1 MVTHVQDGS
10 ETPTHALRTLYLSSF
25 SSLLLLSF
33 HCLSSH
39 CFSPCIPTFQPGV
52 PRVHE
57 LYLQVCLCSNLKPSE
72 MLVFNPLF
80 RQAYLRENTAKS
92 SGIETM
98 GPCADCFEIQ
108 LDVLSHMH
116 VYPQLLLQRRVQR
129 QKMCFMR
136 ISLTQIPLLL
146 FSIQKLVWNFPIWVL
161 VFSISSIQQF
171 WNIFFWC

>member
-10 ETPTHALRTLYLSSF
+10 ETPTHALLTFYLSSF
-25 SSLLLLSF
+25 SSLLLLPF
-33 HCLSSH
+33 HCLNSH
-39 CFSPCIPTFQPGV
+39 CFFPHI
-52 PRVHE
+52 HE
-57 LYLQVCLCSNLKPSE
+57 LYFQVCLCSNLKPSE

-108 LDVLSHMH
+108 FDVLSHMH
-116 VYPQLLLQRRVQR
+116 VDPQLLLQRRVKR

-136 ISLTQIPLLL
+136 IFLTQISLLL
-146 FSIQKLVWNFPIWVL
+146 FSIQKLVWNFPTWVL
-161 VFSISSIQQF
+161 FFSISSIQQF
-171 WNIFFWC
+171 WNIFF